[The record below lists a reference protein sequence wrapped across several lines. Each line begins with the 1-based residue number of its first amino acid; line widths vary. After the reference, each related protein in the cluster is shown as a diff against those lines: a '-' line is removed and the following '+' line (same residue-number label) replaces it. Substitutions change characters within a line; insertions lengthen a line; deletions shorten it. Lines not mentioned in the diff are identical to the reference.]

1 MFWILSS
8 MESDL
13 KVKNQKHIYSN
24 QKHTA
29 NWIKISSAH
38 SEGKYFMH
46 WCVEEFIKKL
56 HIILYLGKCLPPI
69 YFCLFHP
76 PCHWANFMSGQ
87 IQNKSLITKSIRKRI
102 YYTFHCLG
110 KFNTG
115 WNCFSNVQGRKK
127 RQSENNPWYSILFVL
142 S

>member
-8 MESDL
+8 VESDL
-13 KVKNQKHIYSN
+13 KVNNQKHIYSN

-38 SEGKYFMH
+38 NEGKYFMH
-46 WCVEEFIKKL
+46 WCVE
-56 HIILYLGKCLPPI
+56 CLKVAHYTVFREMFAPNFF
-69 YFCLFHP
+69 FCLFHP
-76 PCHWANFMSGQ
+76 TCHWANFMSGQ

-102 YYTFHCLG
+102 YHTFHCLG

-127 RQSENNPWYSILFVL
+127 RQSENNPWYSILLVL